1 MNNNENNNTQAK
13 ILNELKI
20 GLDNDSNTNSNNDNN
35 ANNNRFINNLSNVNS
50 TQLNFS
56 NEETDENKQNKI
68 NDTLKPDNENSKS
81 VNPLSEMN
89 VEGTKLR
96 EQVVETHENQYVNA
110 ENKYNETS
118 LNDLNVEGGY
128 NKLETPT
135 TPFSNDEQVRENI
148 EYHEKKTVK
157 LTVTQEMKIFIIIGI
172 IMLIFIIIMPYIFDI
187 VENIRFH

>member
-1 MNNNENNNTQAK
+1 MNNNENNNLQAK

-20 GLDNDSNTNSNNDNN
+20 GVDNDSNTNSNNDNN

-50 TQLNFS
+50 TQLDFS

-68 NDTLKPDNENSKS
+68 NDILKPDSENSKS

-96 EQVVETHENQYVNA
+96 EQVVETHENQHVNA

-172 IMLIFIIIMPYIFDI
+172 VMLIFIIIMPYIFDI